1 MTNRHP
7 WMARLSEYV
16 DGELPADERL
26 ALERHLETCADCR
39 ATVTQLGRVRDLA
52 GTLADREP
60 PRDLWP
66 GIEARIGGAARVLPF
81 GRRWTLTMP
90 QLAAAAALMIVV
102 GAGGAALALRGTG
115 TPVAGPVAVVAPSGD
130 PTVIPATA
138 GAASYDQA
146 VTSLGRVLTEHRDR
160 LDPATV
166 RVLEQS
172 LQTIDRA
179 IARAQEALATDPNDA
194 YLSAHLAET
203 MRQKLNLM
211 RRAAALVAAS

>member
-1 MTNRHP
+1 
-7 WMARLSEYV
+7 MARLSEYV

-26 ALERHLETCADCR
+26 DLERHLVTCADCR
-39 ATVTQLGRVRDLA
+39 ATVTGLGRVRDLA
-52 GTLADREP
+52 GTLADAEP

-66 GIEARIGGAARVLPF
+66 GIESRIGGGARVLPLR
-81 GRRWTLTMP
+81 GRWTLTLP

-102 GAGGAALALRGTG
+102 GAGAAALALRGTG
-115 TPVAGPVAVVAPSGD
+115 TPLAGPVAVMPPAGD
-130 PTVIPATA
+130 PTVIPAAVA

-146 VTSLGRVLTEHRDR
+146 VTSLGRVLTEYRDR
-160 LDPATV
+160 LDPETV

-179 IARAQEALATDPNDA
+179 IARAQEALSNEPNDA
-194 YLSAHLAET
+194 YLNAHLAET

-211 RRAAALVAAS
+211 RRAAALVASS